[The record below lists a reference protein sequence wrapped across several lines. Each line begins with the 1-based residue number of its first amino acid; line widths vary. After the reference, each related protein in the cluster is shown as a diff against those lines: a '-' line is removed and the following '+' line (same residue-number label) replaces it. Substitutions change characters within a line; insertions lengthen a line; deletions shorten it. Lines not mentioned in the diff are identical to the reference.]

1 LINIINIIIKLLST
15 VFFVGYLPLMPGTF
29 GTIAGLWLY
38 LFYIKGNNALL
49 FIYTLVFLF
58 IGLLITGRAEKL
70 FNRKDPKNI
79 VIDEV
84 CGILICFLFV
94 PFDLRLALIG
104 FMVFRIL
111 DAVKPYPC
119 SRLESLKGSLGIM
132 SDDIIAG
139 LYTNIVLQAFLRL
152 ASFKVS

>member
-1 LINIINIIIKLLST
+1 MNLVIKILST

-38 LFYIKGNNALL
+38 LSYIKGNPALL
-49 FIYTLVFLF
+49 FIYTLIFLF
-58 IGLLITGRAEKL
+58 IGLLVTGKAEKL

-84 CGILICFLFV
+84 CGILICFLFI
-94 PFDLRLALIG
+94 PFDVRLALIG
-104 FMVFRIL
+104 FVIFRIL

-119 SRLESLKGSLGIM
+119 SRVESLKGSLGIM

-139 LYTNIVLQAFLRL
+139 FYTNIVLQVFLRL